1 MLSFLLWL
9 LALVR
14 MGQAALLRTASSF
27 AVSFYW
33 TGPHEPERASGSGL
47 GFGFELQGKFGVVSC
62 FVILWFRARVEGF
75 LFRPQEI

>member
-1 MLSFLLWL
+1 
-9 LALVR
+9 

-75 LFRPQEI
+75 FVPAPGDLGFGVLGSW